1 MVLHPLCNEIE
12 KKMSQTC
19 SQDVEDT
26 VVAISDKFK
35 DVKVTVSLGLPRV
48 DASLNRK
55 VEKTN
60 VLIKEK
66 NKYGG
71 TSKFRCS

>member
-1 MVLHPLCNEIE
+1 MVPHPLYNEIE
-12 KKMSQTC
+12 KKTPETC

-26 VVAISDKFK
+26 VVVISDKFK
-35 DVKVTVSLGLPRV
+35 DVKMIISLGLPRA

-66 NKYGG
+66 
-71 TSKFRCS
+71 

>member
-1 MVLHPLCNEIE
+1 M
-12 KKMSQTC
+12 
-19 SQDVEDT
+19 
-26 VVAISDKFK
+26 VAISDKFK

-60 VLIKEK
+60 VLIKEN
-66 NKYGG
+66 NKYDG